1 MMDSKTL
8 PKVELHCHVDG
19 ILEPSMVRDI
29 HRDDPTYPIDPG
41 HFEQAYPVTGMQNFF
56 QWFNYISPINGELSN
71 FRPILG
77 RYIERLKAQRV
88 LYSEV
93 MIAASHLPQDKV
105 EAVEKV
111 RAFREWVNRQESGDI
126 QIEFLICCGRNR
138 PLETMEERAE
148 RILLLHGA
156 GLIVGVALAGP
167 EQGYPV
173 KPFRKTFAR
182 FHEAGLNIEVHAGEW
197 CGPESVWDALEYGY
211 PNRIGHGVSLFQDAR
226 LIDMIRDRHIHIEMC
241 PTSNLKTGSISRIEE
256 HPIRKAKELGLSFS
270 VNTDDPGAFEC
281 SMESEYALLVNVLGF
296 SESDLQTLYAN
307 SLEARFQPKLR
318 VSQVDVHA
326 S

>member
-56 QWFNYISPINGELSN
+56 QWFNYIAPINGEMSN
-71 FRPILG
+71 FRPILS
-77 RYIERLKAQRV
+77 RHIERLKAQRV

-93 MIAASHLPQDKV
+93 MIAASHIPQDKV

-111 RAFREWVNRQESGDI
+111 QAFREWVNQRESGDI
-126 QIEFLICCGRNR
+126 QVEFLICCGRNR
-138 PLETMEERAE
+138 SVEVMEERAE